1 MRELIDK
8 EDRKISKLIS
18 LLKDFEIQSDNL
30 ENEIQNQQN
39 LKSCESKLGHLRES
53 ATYLLDSGNFS
64 DHSPVTLRLD
74 RLNRM
79 LTSASESNRQR
90 QNQMEKDRER
100 EAERENHFDLI
111 KNELAA
117 LEVITIDRLSQLP
130 KILKDLDAQINNWE
144 NLEPKLEYLEN
155 LNEIGKT
162 EPTGSLRRRSRKH
175 RTSTLPRNI
184 RSSMTSPSN
193 GVLGV
198 EGLRLKYESI
208 GDRIINTRNYG
219 QILLEQMEIWQSSFF
234 KARNFIKDL
243 RQSGTNFNFFHPRF
257 RLLSIRHLRGVR
269 NIAYDSFFKIQ
280 LYDPRMTHNICSMHF
295 ICL

>member
-1 MRELIDK
+1 M
-8 EDRKISKLIS
+8 
-18 LLKDFEIQSDNL
+18 
-30 ENEIQNQQN
+30 
-39 LKSCESKLGHLRES
+39 
-53 ATYLLDSGNFS
+53 
-64 DHSPVTLRLD
+64 
-74 RLNRM
+74 
-79 LTSASESNRQR
+79 
-90 QNQMEKDRER
+90 
-100 EAERENHFDLI
+100 
-111 KNELAA
+111 
-117 LEVITIDRLSQLP
+117 
-130 KILKDLDAQINNWE
+130 
-144 NLEPKLEYLEN
+144 EPKLEYLEN

-243 RQSGTNFNFFHPRF
+243 RQSGTISFSRPRTRTRYVYSQNLGHPVF
-257 RLLSIRHLRGVR
+257 GLGHGCPLISRLYL
-269 NIAYDSFFKIQ
+269 D
-280 LYDPRMTHNICSMHF
+280 
-295 ICL
+295 

>member
-1 MRELIDK
+1 M
-8 EDRKISKLIS
+8 
-18 LLKDFEIQSDNL
+18 
-30 ENEIQNQQN
+30 
-39 LKSCESKLGHLRES
+39 
-53 ATYLLDSGNFS
+53 
-64 DHSPVTLRLD
+64 
-74 RLNRM
+74 
-79 LTSASESNRQR
+79 
-90 QNQMEKDRER
+90 
-100 EAERENHFDLI
+100 
-111 KNELAA
+111 
-117 LEVITIDRLSQLP
+117 
-130 KILKDLDAQINNWE
+130 
-144 NLEPKLEYLEN
+144 EPKLEYLEN

-243 RQSGTNFNFFHPRF
+243 RQSGTISFSWLRTRIQPELRTSSLRNGHRCPLIYTWIEILKGSSALINATSEVGEAVRAGNAVIQTSKNKLETEPLDLNDILEEINKELVHNPSCVFIGWRF
-257 RLLSIRHLRGVR
+257 
-269 NIAYDSFFKIQ
+269 
-280 LYDPRMTHNICSMHF
+280 
-295 ICL
+295 

>member
-1 MRELIDK
+1 M
-8 EDRKISKLIS
+8 
-18 LLKDFEIQSDNL
+18 
-30 ENEIQNQQN
+30 
-39 LKSCESKLGHLRES
+39 
-53 ATYLLDSGNFS
+53 
-64 DHSPVTLRLD
+64 
-74 RLNRM
+74 
-79 LTSASESNRQR
+79 
-90 QNQMEKDRER
+90 
-100 EAERENHFDLI
+100 
-111 KNELAA
+111 
-117 LEVITIDRLSQLP
+117 
-130 KILKDLDAQINNWE
+130 
-144 NLEPKLEYLEN
+144 EYLEN

-243 RQSGTNFNFFHPRF
+243 RQSGTISIFHIPKMR
-257 RLLSIRHLRGVR
+257 VR
-269 NIAYDSFFKIQ
+269 DIVYYSFFKIKF
-280 LYDPRMTHNICSMHF
+280 YDPSMSHTV
-295 ICL
+295 

>member
-1 MRELIDK
+1 M
-8 EDRKISKLIS
+8 
-18 LLKDFEIQSDNL
+18 
-30 ENEIQNQQN
+30 
-39 LKSCESKLGHLRES
+39 
-53 ATYLLDSGNFS
+53 
-64 DHSPVTLRLD
+64 
-74 RLNRM
+74 
-79 LTSASESNRQR
+79 
-90 QNQMEKDRER
+90 
-100 EAERENHFDLI
+100 
-111 KNELAA
+111 
-117 LEVITIDRLSQLP
+117 
-130 KILKDLDAQINNWE
+130 DAQINNWE

-243 RQSGTNFNFFHPRF
+243 RQSGTISEITLVTQVGN
-257 RLLSIRHLRGVR
+257 S
-269 NIAYDSFFKIQ
+269 
-280 LYDPRMTHNICSMHF
+280 
-295 ICL
+295 